1 MRKDDLIRVRHE
13 KMAGRRESGKI
24 KKSPL
29 CGGELKEG
37 ITTIPFLVDEKVA
50 VVKNVP
56 AEICSDYGEAYMK
69 SSVAGKVE
77 SILDRLE
84 ALGYGMAVVHYEA
97 A

>member
-1 MRKDDLIRVRHE
+1 
-13 KMAGRRESGKI
+13 MAGRKEKGKI
-24 KKSPL
+24 KKCPL

-37 ITTIPFLVDEKVA
+37 ITTIPFLVGEKVA
-50 VVKNVP
+50 VVKSVP
-56 AEICSDYGEAYMK
+56 AEICSDCGEAYMK

-84 ALGYGMAVVHYEA
+84 ELGYEVTVVHYEA